1 MDNFQFKRSDRVSQE
16 IRDIISLI
24 ISSKIIIEGS
34 GLVTITKVKASDN
47 LRFAKIYLSFINNTV
62 ESNEL
67 VKLMNYNIKEY
78 RYHLG
83 KSIEMQYVPQIKF
96 YHDSSFE
103 ALENIVSLINKA
115 KKPII
120 IAGFGDDGHFGSIY
134 QNSKADT
141 TKIGEDY
148 YTGKKK
154 LLDFNAE
161 FEANIA
167 APGYSSHPALIL
179 T

>member
-24 ISSKIIIEGS
+24 ISSKVIIEGS

-67 VKLMNYNIKEY
+67 IKLMNYNIKEY

-103 ALENIVSLINKA
+103 ALENISALINKA
-115 KKPII
+115 K
-120 IAGFGDDGHFGSIY
+120 
-134 QNSKADT
+134 NNDT
-141 TKIGEDY
+141 T
-148 YTGKKK
+148 
-154 LLDFNAE
+154 
-161 FEANIA
+161 
-167 APGYSSHPALIL
+167 
-179 T
+179 